1 MRRPRYCRRRRG
13 SHTYYGRGGRP
24 SNMIVAYN
32 PHSMSPC
39 SDEFGDCPG
48 ERGAGVDGKDGDL
61 VLAVTDSLFEFYD
74 GEEVGAGGTEEVGG
88 GGAGDVL
95 DVDHGDV
102 SYKTLLVVDD
112 GDGGYTAGGHCL
124 ESSKDMGVGVHG
136 NDVCGPDS
144 QLSNLP

>member
-1 MRRPRYCRRRRG
+1 M
-13 SHTYYGRGGRP
+13 
-24 SNMIVAYN
+24 
-32 PHSMSPC
+32 
-39 SDEFGDCPG
+39 
-48 ERGAGVDGKDGDL
+48 
-61 VLAVTDSLFEFYD
+61 
-74 GEEVGAGGTEEVGG
+74 GAGGTEEVGG

-102 SYKTLLVVDD
+102 SYETFLVVDD

-124 ESSKDMGVGVHG
+124 ESSKDMAVSVDG

>member
-1 MRRPRYCRRRRG
+1 
-13 SHTYYGRGGRP
+13 
-24 SNMIVAYN
+24 MIVAYN

-39 SDEFGDCPG
+39 SDEFGDRPG